1 MDREKQIQRFQHDDN
16 CRVFV
21 GQIAAAGLGITL
33 TAASTMVFFSMDYN
47 MSNFEQAKARVHRAG
62 QKENCHYIYL
72 VCKGTIDGKVLY
84 ALQKKVDLAKM
95 LVDDYRNGGNPLKD
109 CNF

>member
-1 MDREKQIQRFQHDDN
+1 MTRIESPFIRCFPLDIP
-16 CRVFV
+16 VT
-21 GQIAAAGLGITL
+21 TL
-33 TAASTMVFFSMDYN
+33 VYHN
-47 MSNFEQAKARVHRAG
+47 N
-62 QKENCHYIYL
+62 YIYL